1 MLGPRLTSR
10 GDVDSR
16 DEERGKSTPSRL
28 PGRSEQ
34 RIGRKPA
41 DTLDRDSLT
50 IPETNDFSDIFR
62 EGKLSA
68 ERALSGY
75 GSGKV
80 GAEKL

>member
-28 PGRSEQ
+28 PERDEQ
-34 RIGRKPA
+34 EKGRKPI

-50 IPETNDFSDIFR
+50 ITETNSFLIFFEMENYLQSVR
-62 EGKLSA
+62 YLAMDRGK
-68 ERALSGY
+68 
-75 GSGKV
+75 
-80 GAEKL
+80 